1 MTVGEGVSVADQ
13 FRNEVSQPSGTTSM
27 FSLISSKL
35 SVSSAASFLHRS
47 EYSGPLSH
55 LIHLISKYT
64 ALYHATIVSA
74 ECWSQPIRLGILH
87 RFLLMELARPGKR
100 TIWLRLDRRRAVN
113 SSTLGFLGAGG
124 STSANDTVSFRSAAL
139 IVCGRYSEIVF

>member
-1 MTVGEGVSVADQ
+1 MTVGEGVSVAEL
-13 FRNEVSQPSGTTSM
+13 FRNEVPDPAGTASV

-55 LIHLISKYT
+55 LSHLISKHT
-64 ALYHATIVSA
+64 ALHHATIVST
-74 ECWSQPIRLGILH
+74 ECHSQSNRLGIVH

-100 TIWLRLDRRRAVN
+100 SIWLRLDRRRSDNVGVV
-113 SSTLGFLGAGG
+113 GFTGAGL
-124 STSANDTVSFRSAAL
+124 STPANDTVRARLSSTDTMK
-139 IVCGRYSEIVF
+139 C